1 MHLVRDFVERTTP
14 AQFDRDDWRIRLR
27 RGRRTTGV
35 TETAE
40 EADEAARPADAP
52 DARVELTLV
61 ERTLERVP
69 SVQ

>member
-1 MHLVRDFVERTTP
+1 MHDFVERTTP
-14 AQFDRDDWRIRLR
+14 AEFDRDDWRIRLR

-35 TETAE
+35 ADTIETMGE
-40 EADEAARPADAP
+40 TDPDEVA

-61 ERTLERVP
+61 ERTLEQAP